1 MSLKYFEGWF
11 RAKGQGTGAMETE
24 AARKAHE
31 IQSIY
36 VVAEY
41 AGEIP
46 KSFLE
51 INLKVGYIAACFL
64 DAQRRVFQTYQFQKV
79 DAKRY
84 FLCDAVHLEFE
95 KGSDRTVLV
104 TSYTFTPDGKMKIR
118 KENRLTK
125 VIETAENHID
135 VSENWEDEPQ
145 FGQYQRFLRAER
157 GQ

>member
-31 IQSIY
+31 TQSIY

-79 DAKRY
+79 DANAISVR
-84 FLCDAVHLEFE
+84 AVHHS
-95 KGSDRTVLV
+95 KGSDGAVLV
-104 TSYTFTPDGKMKIR
+104 YELHFLGRKMKIR
-118 KENRLTK
+118 KENRPTK

-145 FGQYQRFLRAER
+145 FGQYQGFLRAER